1 MPTPSK
7 AWTARLKCPLMAT
20 TSKTGGM
27 MRFKLGD
34 AVRIG
39 EILSRAAQA
48 EIMPRFGA
56 LTAGQVR
63 EKSSRFDVVTDADE
77 AAEQAISATLE
88 AAYPDAVVIG
98 EEAAAKNDRLLDAIG
113 TADLAFVLDPLD
125 GTKNFASGVPL
136 FGVMAAAT
144 VRGEVV
150 LAAIHDPVSRT
161 TAFALRGEGAWL
173 QGEDGPRADL
183 KVAAA
188 VPVESMDAI
197 IGTNFLPEPRRTI
210 VNGNLSRLSMS
221 SWLRCAAHEYRMAA
235 SGHCHLLFYNKLMP
249 WDHAAGWL
257 LHREA
262 GGFSAHFDGTGYLP
276 THLTGG
282 LICAPDKASWQLA
295 RDALLEQAKHPPP

>member
-1 MPTPSK
+1 MQFTY
-7 AWTARLKCPLMAT
+7 
-20 TSKTGGM
+20 
-27 MRFKLGD
+27 GD
-34 AVRIG
+34 ADRIG
-39 EILSRAAQA
+39 EILSGAAQV

-63 EKSSRFDVVTDADE
+63 EKLWRFDIVTDADE
-77 AAEQAISATLE
+77 AAEQAISIALE
-88 AAYPDAVVIG
+88 TAYPGAVVVG
-98 EEAAAKNDRLLDAIG
+98 EGATAKNGSLLDAIG

-125 GTKNFASGVPL
+125 GTKNFASGLPL
-136 FGVMAAAT
+136 FGIMAAAT

-150 LAAIHDPVSRT
+150 LAAIHDPVCRN
-161 TAFALRGEGAWL
+161 TAFALRGEGAWI
-173 QGEDGPRADL
+173 QGQDGSRADL

-188 VPVESMDAI
+188 APVEEMDAI

-210 VNGNLSRLSMS
+210 VNGNLSRLAMS

-235 SGHCHLLFYNKLMP
+235 AGHCHLLFYNKLMP

-262 GGFSAHFDGTGYLP
+262 GGYSAHFDGTEYRP
-276 THLTGG
+276 TDFRGG

-295 RDALLEQAKHPPP
+295 NDALLEPAKGHSEAVESRGPL